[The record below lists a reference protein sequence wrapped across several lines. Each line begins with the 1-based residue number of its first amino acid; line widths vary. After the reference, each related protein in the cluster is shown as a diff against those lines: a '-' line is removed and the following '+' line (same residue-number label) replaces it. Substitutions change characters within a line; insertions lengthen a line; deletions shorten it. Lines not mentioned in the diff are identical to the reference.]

1 MFASFGQQFLNIIAP
16 LPEGEEEDPHSA
28 GPIGADPRG
37 QSPDSS
43 AQTVS
48 QTEPRGDEEVL
59 DEVPLDDDSGIPKL
73 ATAMPSAI
81 RMFREASQL
90 LSSSISALNDELM
103 DREQEPT
110 AGLLRESEEDSL
122 MAGRL
127 RESEEDLLMAGP
139 LKESEDVENIEGG
152 SISLSTPSI
161 VCSNPQS
168 EREMIAMEVHCQ
180 VLDDLHSCEQRLQNA
195 EYCAWQAR
203 AEASELLFALESEK
217 RRSEEAHLQIKAA
230 EQSCSKL
237 QAELLCHREDHLQIT
252 PIAFE
257 KLLELSGLSAI
268 TDLERTIDSIA
279 SRFRGILNEHNRSLK
294 LVEEKQRECSELHHL
309 LSDARQERDSVES
322 SKISLHED
330 LNNLRAIMA
339 ERGVLTSSIQEVSSN
354 RPDTSVGIQNQGIK
368 DEFCPDDAK
377 LNTEMLLSEIQRLEV
392 LNSNLSER
400 LEGSLREN
408 ELLIRR
414 FEEKVLDFDNL
425 TRGQASLESE
435 LSLKNEALQSITQ
448 KNAQLQADLKE
459 QASLVSQFRAQ
470 LNKYIYFFR
479 KKVLRHSIEKSM
491 KSGSYTRLLGS

>member
-1 MFASFGQQFLNIIAP
+1 
-16 LPEGEEEDPHSA
+16 
-28 GPIGADPRG
+28 
-37 QSPDSS
+37 
-43 AQTVS
+43 
-48 QTEPRGDEEVL
+48 
-59 DEVPLDDDSGIPKL
+59 
-73 ATAMPSAI
+73 
-81 RMFREASQL
+81 
-90 LSSSISALNDELM
+90 
-103 DREQEPT
+103 
-110 AGLLRESEEDSL
+110 
-122 MAGRL
+122 
-127 RESEEDLLMAGP
+127 
-139 LKESEDVENIEGG
+139 
-152 SISLSTPSI
+152 
-161 VCSNPQS
+161 
-168 EREMIAMEVHCQ
+168 MEVHCQ

-408 ELLIRR
+408 DLLIRR